1 MRALLERIMERYG
14 TAMIWR
20 NDKGEIP
27 IRGFLQPVTS
37 RSWQKMKREMFP
49 LGEVPIGVYVYLGSM
64 AHEVEEGDW
73 LVLGK
78 REYYVRRM
86 EIIYDAQGGAY
97 RWGLCAQ
104 KGR

>member
-20 NDKGEIP
+20 NDEGEIP

-37 RSWQKMKREMFP
+37 RSWQKMERAMFP
-49 LGEVPIGVYVYLGSM
+49 LGAVPIGVYVYLGSM

-86 EIIYDAQGGAY
+86 EIIYDAQGGDY